1 MNKFFLTICLI
12 VFTSLSGSAWGCTF
26 SFHVYGPTPVNERI
40 AKKIGEVVTD
50 EYCNKYNKKYEI
62 VFFTDVYTN
71 ETRSLAHVAVGI
83 RSRKT
88 EDIPA
93 NRRTAYSFKDGN
105 YVIAKAYDLAAE
117 QAIDSLMDVMSTLKE
132 YVPKQ

>member
-1 MNKFFLTICLI
+1 
-12 VFTSLSGSAWGCTF
+12 V
-26 SFHVYGPTPVNERI
+26 HERI

-62 VFFTDVYTN
+62 VFFTDAYTN

-83 RSRKT
+83 RLRKT
-88 EDIPA
+88 QNTPV

-117 QAIDSLMDVMSTLKE
+117 KAIDNLMDIMSALDE